1 MNAKQLKMVRSQLD
15 SFLKE
20 LLSPIGRSE
29 RRKWAAQYVQ
39 GLLSETEHK
48 TISSVALRSLENNP
62 QAIQQMLHSSPWN
75 SFPVRLALSQK
86 AISELEPIKASIV
99 DDTGFPKKGKHSV
112 GVARQYSGTLGK
124 VDNCQVAV
132 SLHWATEQYSFP
144 LDWSLYLP
152 KEWTDDP
159 ERCRKAG
166 VPEDVTFRK
175 KWELALDMVDRALEN
190 GIDLGVLTADHVYGA
205 NTNFRNGLESRNIT
219 YSVGIDKAMVFWRHP
234 VQRQPVPYSG
244 RGRRPVPRYDPD
256 ILPETA
262 EIIAASM
269 PDSDWITIVYGKGT
283 KKTLLAEFAAVRV
296 QPAHNHQFQE
306 PEMSMVW
313 LLFQRTPGEKM
324 PCKYYLSSMD
334 ESTPLSRLVK
344 TTKIRW
350 RIERDYQMLK
360 SEIGLDHY
368 EVRSWQGWQHHV
380 TLATMAYVFLLLM
393 QSKDDFPPSDLA
405 GNQENDS
412 KNSPG

>member
-1 MNAKQLKMVRSQLD
+1 MNAKQLKTVRSQLD

-20 LLSPIGRSE
+20 LLAPIGRSE

-39 GLLSETEHK
+39 GLLSEAERK
-48 TISSVALRSLENNP
+48 TISSVAQRSLENNP
-62 QAIQQMLHSSPWN
+62 QAIQQMLHSSPWD
-75 SFPVRLALSQK
+75 SHSVRLSMSQK
-86 AISELEPIKASIV
+86 VISEMEPIKASIV

-132 SLHWATEQYSFP
+132 SLHWATEQSSFP

-152 KEWTDDP
+152 QEWIDDP

-175 KWELALDMVDRALEN
+175 KWELALDMVDRALAN
-190 GIDLGVLTADHVYGA
+190 GIDLGVLTSDHGYGA
-205 NTNFRNGLESRNIT
+205 NTNFIKGLESRNVL
-219 YSVGIDKAMVFWRHP
+219 YSVAIDKAMVFWKHP
-234 VQRQPVPYSG
+234 VRRKPVPYSG
-244 RGRRPVPRYDPD
+244 RGRRPAPRYDPD
-256 ILPETA
+256 ILPEAA
-262 EIIAASM
+262 EKIAASI
-269 PDSDWITIVYGKGT
+269 PDSNWKTIVYGKGT
-283 KKTLLAEFAAVRV
+283 KKPLAAEFAVIRV
-296 QPAHNHQFQE
+296 QPAHHHQFQE

-313 LLFQRTPGEKM
+313 LLFQRTPGEKI

-334 ESTPLSRLVK
+334 ESTSLTRLVK

-350 RIERDYQMLK
+350 RIERDYQILK

-368 EVRSWQGWQHHV
+368 EIRSWQGWQHHV

-393 QSKDDFPPSDLA
+393 QFGGDFPPSNLA
-405 GNQENDS
+405 EN
-412 KNSPG
+412 